1 MEKKNSILGV
11 LVILLSVV
19 VLGLTA
25 FIVYDKVL
33 NKDAKNESTNNNEV
47 ENNDS
52 SSISSTEMLDKV
64 VGKWG
69 SVNGMTCFFLSISKE
84 DNKYTFN
91 SGQYGTD
98 GGLFGDI
105 IEYKPVDSEKL
116 YLKVHFPERIN
127 EVSET
132 PEQTNE
138 YVINISELSSNIII
152 LNSKN
157 WEKVT
162 GTWEDFFNSKI
173 PNRF

>member
-1 MEKKNSILGV
+1 MEKKNSVLGV

-19 VLGLTA
+19 VLELTG

-33 NKDAKNESTNNNEV
+33 NKDTKNENNNNGVEV
-47 ENNDS
+47 NDNS
-52 SSISSTEMLDKV
+52 SVSAAEMLDKV

-69 SVNGMTCFFLSISKE
+69 NVNGMTCFFLSISNE
-84 DNKYTFN
+84 DNKYIFN

-98 GGLFGDI
+98 GGLLGDI
-105 IEYKPVDSEKL
+105 IEYKAVDSEKL

-152 LNSKN
+152 LNNKN